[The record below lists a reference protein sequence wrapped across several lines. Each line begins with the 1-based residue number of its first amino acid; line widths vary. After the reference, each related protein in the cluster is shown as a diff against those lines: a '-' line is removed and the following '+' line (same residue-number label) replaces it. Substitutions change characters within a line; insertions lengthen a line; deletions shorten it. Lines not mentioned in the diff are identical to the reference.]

1 MRTSNKIL
9 LGLLLTTILVFTS
22 LFAAVR
28 MKFVNGEIITS
39 KEGINNAWSN
49 AHRIQEPFKS
59 VRIEGMG
66 NVMIIPADSASLE
79 IWKDGPGAQWTVKDG
94 VLNIINPDLARRENG
109 QPVTRSWTHVVLF
122 LPKMDSIAAIFS
134 EVTLRN
140 SADSGKLSPSFNL
153 YLDFTELAIE
163 NSGREQQPA
172 FYDKLKVD
180 VWNNSALRIRRDV
193 HVNELEARF
202 IGSRFEEDNTE
213 FGKLSIQVDSS
224 SDISIKGKNLRKATI
239 TSTE

>member
-1 MRTSNKIL
+1 MRKSNKIL

-28 MKFVNGEIITS
+28 IKFANGNIITS
-39 KEGINNAWSN
+39 KEGLNNTWSS
-49 AHRIQEPFKS
+49 AHQIKEPFKS

-66 NVMIIPADSASLE
+66 NVLIIPADSASME

-94 VLNIINPDLARRENG
+94 VLNIINPELTRKENG

-122 LPKMDSIAAIFS
+122 LPKMDSIAAIYS
-134 EVTLRN
+134 EVALRN
-140 SADSGKLSPSFNL
+140 STDSGKLSPSFNL
-153 YLDFTELAIE
+153 YLNYSELAVE
-163 NSGREQQPA
+163 NGSPEDQPV
-172 FYDKLKVD
+172 FYDKLKVN
-180 VWNNSALRIRRDV
+180 VWNNSALRIRRGV
-193 HVNELEARF
+193 HVNELDARF
-202 IGSRFEEDNTE
+202 VGSRLEEDNVE
-213 FGKLSIQVDSS
+213 FGKLSIQTDSS

>member
-28 MKFVNGEIITS
+28 IKYANGTIVTRKDGIVNT
-39 KEGINNAWSN
+39 WSN
-49 AHRIQEPFKS
+49 VHPVKAPFKS
-59 VRIEGMG
+59 VFIHGMG
-66 NVMIIPADSASLE
+66 NLMIIPADSVRLE
-79 IWKDGPGAQWTVKDG
+79 IWKDGPGVQWTVKDG
-94 VLNIINPDLARRENG
+94 VLHISPDSSVWKNG
-109 QPVTRSWTHVVLF
+109 QVLNKSWTHVELF
-122 LPKMDSIAAIFS
+122 LPHMDSITVLFS

-140 SADSGKLSPSFNL
+140 IADSGKLQPSFNL
-153 YLDFTELAIE
+153 YLDFSELAIE
-163 NSGREQQPA
+163 NGRPEHHA
-172 FYDKLKVD
+172 FYDKLKVN
-180 VWNNSALRIRRDV
+180 VTNSSTLRIREGVR
-193 HVNELEARF
+193 VNELEARF
-202 IGSRFEEDNTE
+202 LGGRFEEDNTE